1 MYKFELA
8 KLMYQYSRNTLP
20 SYFSTFFQK
29 VSSIHNRNTSD
40 DRWQK
45 VLGIQLQIYCVVY
58 FRT

>member
-1 MYKFELA
+1 MRRIQGRKSVTRVWVE
-8 KLMYQYSRNTLP
+8 P
-20 SYFSTFFQK
+20 
-29 VSSIHNRNTSD
+29 SD

>member
-1 MYKFELA
+1 MAYNACDDPFKTAYGFVEL
-8 KLMYQYSRNTLP
+8 SR
-20 SYFSTFFQK
+20 F
-29 VSSIHNRNTSD
+29 SD